1 MNTVTFKNG
10 ELSIIKN
17 FLNGIKVRGKAS
29 RGRSKLL
36 KLLAKKEQEL
46 NDDLNDVRKPY
57 LILGDNGEPLIEDNN
72 VKFKDEEAREKVT
85 AEIIE
90 LFDEKA
96 VIDITEYHDKLH
108 ALYDALNEYEYDLS
122 GDDANAYDLL
132 LDELEKIR
140 RTNNMLKKEKT
151 LNLTGRSLVNGTDVV
166 RFDARLSSTGG
177 TTTINTYVNDQELYE
192 KNRREVRKD
201 MNDFRQYVFDQEDEL
216 FDDVKTD
223 ESDTTATE

>member
-90 LFDEKA
+90 K
-96 VIDITEYHDKLH
+96 
-108 ALYDALNEYEYDLS
+108 
-122 GDDANAYDLL
+122 
-132 LDELEKIR
+132 
-140 RTNNMLKKEKT
+140 
-151 LNLTGRSLVNGTDVV
+151 
-166 RFDARLSSTGG
+166 
-177 TTTINTYVNDQELYE
+177 
-192 KNRREVRKD
+192 
-201 MNDFRQYVFDQEDEL
+201 
-216 FDDVKTD
+216 
-223 ESDTTATE
+223 

>member
-10 ELSIIKN
+10 ELSVIKN
-17 FLNGIKVRGKAS
+17 FLNSIKVRGKAS

-57 LILGDNGEPLIEDNN
+57 LILGDNGEPLIENNN
-72 VKFKDEEAREKVT
+72 VKFKDEEAREKAT

-96 VIDITEYHDKLH
+96 VIDITEYYDKLH

-132 LDELEKIR
+132 LDELEKI
-140 RTNNMLKKEKT
+140 KEDK
-151 LNLTGRSLVNGTDVV
+151 
-166 RFDARLSSTGG
+166 
-177 TTTINTYVNDQELYE
+177 
-192 KNRREVRKD
+192 
-201 MNDFRQYVFDQEDEL
+201 
-216 FDDVKTD
+216 
-223 ESDTTATE
+223 

>member
-57 LILGDNGEPLIEDNN
+57 
-72 VKFKDEEAREKVT
+72 
-85 AEIIE
+85 
-90 LFDEKA
+90 
-96 VIDITEYHDKLH
+96 
-108 ALYDALNEYEYDLS
+108 
-122 GDDANAYDLL
+122 
-132 LDELEKIR
+132 
-140 RTNNMLKKEKT
+140 
-151 LNLTGRSLVNGTDVV
+151 LTGRSLVNGTDVV